1 MIKFLLVIAALC
13 GAFFGTYKLGE
24 RAEHAKMQLVVDRL
38 DADLDQ
44 CHANGRALNAAIAGQ
59 NEAIR
64 KNSAADAAKLA
75 TASTELTKAQ
85 QETREAQAVFSQL
98 MRPLV
103 GVDTC
108 ARVLEV
114 DRRFLETLK

>member
-24 RAEHAKMQLVVDRL
+24 RSEHAKMQLVVNGL
-38 DADLDQ
+38 NADLKQ
-44 CHANGRALNAAIAGQ
+44 CRANGRALDAAIASQ

-64 KNSAADAAKLA
+64 KNSAADLAKLQA
-75 TASTELTKAQ
+75 ASTELDRAQ
-85 QETREAQAVFSQL
+85 RETREAQSVVAQL
-98 MRPLV
+98 MHPLS

-114 DRRFLETLK
+114 DRRFLGTLK

>member
-13 GAFFGTYKLGE
+13 GAFFGTFKLGE
-24 RAEHAKMQLVVDRL
+24 RSEHAKMQLVVNRL

-44 CHANGRALNAAIAGQ
+44 CHANGRALNAAIDGQ
-59 NEAIR
+59 NVAIQA
-64 KNSAADAAKLA
+64 NSAADLAKLA
-75 TASTELTKAQ
+75 TASTELTRAQ
-85 QETREAQAVFSQL
+85 RETREAQSVVAQL